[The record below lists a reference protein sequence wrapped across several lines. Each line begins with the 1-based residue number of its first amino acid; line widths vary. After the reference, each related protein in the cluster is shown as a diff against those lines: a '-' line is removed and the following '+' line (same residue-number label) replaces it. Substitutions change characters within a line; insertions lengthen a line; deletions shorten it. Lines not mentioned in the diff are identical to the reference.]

1 MSRNRFAAAAASAL
15 GIAALVVIP
24 AATAQAAPAEAA
36 LGTQSVIT
44 KQITFSCT
52 YPLIGARDVP
62 ATVTATFPDT
72 VAAGSPIHTT
82 DFSVA
87 VELDSLT
94 LQALSLI
101 GATTVEGTS
110 TAGVD
115 LDVNGTELGVTLPG
129 LTIPVTNIAGPA
141 PVALNITGAV
151 PSLTV
156 KAPGQVDIAIG
167 NTFTGKITPRTAT
180 GAETGLGTFDL
191 NCSQNAGQDP
201 SLVSIPVT

>member
-1 MSRNRFAAAAASAL
+1 MSWNRFAAAAAGAL
-15 GIAALVVIP
+15 GVAALVVVP
-24 AATAQAAPAEAA
+24 AASAQAAPAEAA
-36 LGTQSVIT
+36 VGTQSVIT
-44 KQITFSCT
+44 KQITFSCV
-52 YPLIGARDVP
+52 YPLIGARNVT
-62 ATVTATFPDT
+62 ATVIATFPDS

-82 DFSVA
+82 DFSIA
-87 VELDSLT
+87 VELDATT
-94 LQALSLI
+94 LQALTLI

-115 LDVNGTELGVTLPG
+115 LNVNGTELGVALPG
-129 LTIPVTNIAGPA
+129 LTIPVTDIAGSDP
-141 PVALNITGAV
+141 LNITGPV

-167 NTFTGKITPRTAT
+167 GTFTGKITPRTAT